1 MPPRRSARV
10 VLTKKVVVEE
20 TVQVSLV
27 NEKKKKGKQEI
38 AIDSE
43 ETLPSKTVTV
53 EDKEEGKHTTVEV
66 PIEEPEPPTDPE
78 AEPSSS
84 VAAEAA
90 TPAKKEEKNTSTETS
105 PEPEH
110 DVAASAEQEEPPEQ
124 SKNKEKEK
132 PNEAQ
137 KTVQQEA
144 SAAHE
149 KPSRNKRKRG
159 KRNEGIGE
167 EYKTYVFR
175 VLKRVHPGMAISS
188 KAMTVINNLMND
200 MFERIAGE
208 AATLS
213 KHCHRTTTSSREIQ
227 GAVKLV
233 LPGELGK
240 HAVAEGTK
248 AVTNYTSYD
257 AKRSKD

>member
-10 VLTKKVVVEE
+10 VLTKKVVEE
-20 TVQVSLV
+20 TVQVSVV
-27 NEKKKKGKQEI
+27 NEKKKGKQEI
-38 AIDSE
+38 AIHSE
-43 ETLPSKTVTV
+43 ETLPSKTITV

-66 PIEEPEPPTDPE
+66 PIEEPEPPTEPE

-90 TPAKKEEKNTSTETS
+90 TPARKEEKKTSVETS

-137 KTVQQEA
+137 KTAQQEA

-149 KPSRNKRKRG
+149 KPGSKKRKRR
-159 KRNEGIGE
+159 KRNEGTGE

-175 VLKRVHPGMAISS
+175 VLKQVHPGMAISS

-213 KHCHRTTTSSREIQ
+213 TYSHRTTMSSREIQ

-257 AKRSKD
+257 ARRSKA